1 MGELRQRL
9 EERLVAGS
17 EQSDPDSGAATED
30 WRGGGVEGDWVG
42 PNWVG
47 SASHGCGVWT
57 ELFLHF
63 RRHPDALASLFEELP
78 RTALSATGGS
88 DIGRGMRTVLSS
100 DAELLARVSVQL
112 RTSSLCCFS
121 SAYGASTA
129 SAAHTVPLIDRHRD
143 AWTTQLN
150 QPTVRLRGAVCICR

>member
-1 MGELRQRL
+1 MKGLSRQRGL
-9 EERLVAGS
+9 SRQ
-17 EQSDPDSGAATED
+17 QSDPDSGAATED
-30 WRGGGVEGDWVG
+30 WRGGGGQGDWVG

-63 RRHPDALASLFEELP
+63 RRHPDALAALFEELP

-112 RTSSLCCFS
+112 RTS
-121 SAYGASTA
+121 
-129 SAAHTVPLIDRHRD
+129 PLFLVGR
-143 AWTTQLN
+143 
-150 QPTVRLRGAVCICR
+150 

>member
-1 MGELRQRL
+1 VGELRQRL

-63 RRHPDALASLFEELP
+63 RRHPDALAALFEELP

-112 RTSSLCCFS
+112 RASSLCCFS
-121 SAYGASTA
+121 SAYGA
-129 SAAHTVPLIDRHRD
+129 AHRP
-143 AWTTQLN
+143 
-150 QPTVRLRGAVCICR
+150 P